1 MLIDTKGR
9 KTFFMKRMKRKMLL
23 FLLLQWIFQVSK
35 DIYML

>member
-35 DIYML
+35 DIYMF

>member
-35 DIYML
+35 DTYML